1 VPLWGRRLA
10 AALSWGRRPASPSVE
25 EEACRAVIE
34 PVGEG
39 SGGAAGS
46 GRAAHGGR
54 GCARGSCGGA
64 ATGRGR
70 GVGFG

>member
-1 VPLWGRRLA
+1 
-10 AALSWGRRPASPSVE
+10 VE

-64 ATGRGR
+64 VTGRGR